1 MGTPVAGFA
10 DCSKTASDFIG
21 SSACHNPYRARL
33 TGSDENTGWTLGSR
47 RATLAINMALS
58 DAALIGV
65 IVATV
70 LLCLAL
76 DRFIGKRREARA
88 KDSSNDSPL
97 VQ

>member
-1 MGTPVAGFA
+1 MGTPVACFA
-10 DCSKTASDFIG
+10 DCSKTASDFID
-21 SSACHNPYRARL
+21 SSACHNPYRAKL
-33 TGSDENTGWTLGSR
+33 TGSDENTGWTRLTGR
-47 RATLAINMALS
+47 VTFAINMALS

-88 KDSSNDSPL
+88 KDSSDDSPL
-97 VQ
+97 VR

>member
-1 MGTPVAGFA
+1 MTSTVT
-10 DCSKTASDFIG
+10 D
-21 SSACHNPYRARL
+21 NLPYRAKPS
-33 TGSDENTGWTLGSR
+33 GSDENTGWTRGSR
-47 RATLAINMALS
+47 SATLAINMALS

-88 KDSSNDSPL
+88 KDSSDDSPL
-97 VQ
+97 VR

>member
-10 DCSKTASDFIG
+10 DCSKTASDFID
-21 SSACHNPYRARL
+21 SSACHNPYRAKL
-33 TGSDENTGWTLGSR
+33 TGSDENTGWTRLTGR
-47 RATLAINMALS
+47 VTFAINMALS

-88 KDSSNDSPL
+88 KDSSDDSPL